1 MAITSFE
8 SVMLHTHQLARSNK
22 VVTNNLTGSQNAL
35 ARVVRPT
42 LIAAIGGTGTAAVR
56 FAKARMEQ
64 YLDSKR
70 HFVALRAFDTDS
82 QDDQSPRLV
91 NNSEFVYLGGF
102 NAQAVCQDVIEGRG
116 FSHLS
121 QWLPPWLDFH
131 QVACGAGG
139 IRPIGRL
146 CYFYRRDRI
155 EASIREALTSIRD
168 SDLALRHFKETGVQV
183 NIDAGIDIHL
193 ICSLC
198 GGTGSGMFL
207 DMAFDLRRWA
217 KEFTD
222 KEVTVTGHLVLP
234 EAFRNRPVVMRSLE
248 ANCYAALQE
257 LDHYMNVESR
267 QAWRVEYQPGNLQV
281 SEHLPFDYC
290 YLLSGSQ
297 QGGSMDVTGLTSMIG
312 ESLFLFSSTEVGQR
326 VLAGAIN
333 TSAQRRGTRD
343 AQGRVCCYSSYGMLG
358 MEIPLEL
365 LGRALG
371 SELARD
377 ARHRILQPAPQQDR
391 EMDAQIDAL
400 LPSIGLT
407 TDASERFVPSLK
419 LDLAPIIIMF
429 NSKQENVARAM
440 LTEHLLL
447 MRADLQQ
454 RAKQQA
460 ALPLCD
466 VKDLRAALRKGLL
479 ELMPQP
485 SGFDRSLNFLK
496 GVSGRLQTLRESLLG
511 AVLEAKGEAE
521 KHRIRAEAIERQGVA
536 KVENIDA
543 ELGAWR
549 QAAQI
554 EARQIVLEGQALN
567 LSSFLDEVRHLI
579 TRWQKIRTM
588 FDHLRMERPLT
599 EDSYYALRRSR
610 ASVCPVEWFNKLL
623 EPFRDDMIHRVLAAL
638 VGEYDTWSNFS
649 AGELSSRFFA
659 ICANTMQEHFAAEAG
674 MNCDQLLADCYG
686 YPGDRYREIVASLLS
701 RARASWEIHE
711 SYPLRDSTLEVSAIG
726 AVTDSHLYKA
736 VQETHRDLT
745 PVGSQWSDFVPILR
759 TEHIM
764 SLTGLKR
771 LPSYRQSFMDS
782 INLEQRYDLHFFLD
796 RRWVSE
802 LVFPD
807 EGLGEL
813 DDYRRFTLSEA
824 VGAIKNLDGG
834 YVFVAGRMRV
844 PLNTY
849 RHMAFE
855 YFRQNY
861 DLNKRADNRIARSGV
876 LFSKDKLE
884 SHIGKLRNKIDRASN
899 GSNGTNGTN
908 GSNGRSSHGRPTSR
922 EVQQVH
928 QEIRAVLAALKNGDG
943 AL

>member
-1 MAITSFE
+1 MAINSFG
-8 SVMLHTHQLARSNK
+8 V
-22 VVTNNLTGSQNAL
+22 SQNAL

-56 FAKARMEQ
+56 FAKERLEQ

-91 NNSEFVYLGGF
+91 NNSEFIYLGGF

-116 FSHLS
+116 FAHLS

-155 EASIREALTSIRD
+155 EAAVREALTSIRD
-168 SDLALRHFKETGVQV
+168 SDLALRHFKDTGVQV

-193 ICSLC
+193 VCSLC

-207 DMAFDLRRWA
+207 DLAFDLRRWA

-257 LDHYMNVESR
+257 LDHYMNVESA

-290 YLLSGSQ
+290 YLLSGLQ

-312 ESLFLFSSTEVGQR
+312 ETLFLFSATEVGQR

-343 AQGRVCCYSSYGMLG
+343 ANGRVCCYSSYGMLG

-365 LGRALG
+365 LGRSLG
-371 SELARD
+371 NDLARD
-377 ARHRILQPAPQQDR
+377 ARHRVLQPAPQADR
-391 EMDAQIDAL
+391 EVEAQLDAL
-400 LPSIGLT
+400 LPSVGLT
-407 TDASERFVPSLK
+407 LDAVERFVPPLR
-419 LDLAPIIIMF
+419 LDLAPVIIMF

-440 LTEHLLL
+440 LTEHLSQTREELQH
-447 MRADLQQ
+447 RARQHATTPVCDL
-454 RAKQQA
+454 
-460 ALPLCD
+460 
-466 VKDLRAALRKGLL
+466 KDLRAALRKGLL

-485 SGFDRSLNFLK
+485 SGFDRSLNFLG
-496 GVSGRLQTLRESLLG
+496 GVFSQLQTLRENLLG
-511 AVLEAKGEAE
+511 SALEAKSEADR
-521 KHRIRAEAIERQGVA
+521 HRIRAESIEHHGVTQ
-536 KVENIDA
+536 VQNIDA
-543 ELGAWR
+543 ELGAWKQTVQLETR
-549 QAAQI
+549 QT
-554 EARQIVLEGQALN
+554 VLEGQAFSLTA
-567 LSSFLDEVRHLI
+567 FLDEVRHLI
-579 TRWQKIRTM
+579 TRWQRIRTM
-588 FDHLRMERPLT
+588 FDHLRMERTIT

-610 ASVCPVEWFNKLL
+610 ASVCPLEWFNKLL
-623 EPFRDDMIHRVLAAL
+623 EPFRDDMIHKVLVAL
-638 VGEYDTWSNFS
+638 AGEYDTWSHFS
-649 AGELSSRFFA
+649 AAELSARFYD
-659 ICANTMQEHFAAEAG
+659 ICARTMQEHFEAEAG
-674 MNCDQLLADCYG
+674 MSCEELLADCYG
-686 YPGDRYREIVASLLS
+686 YPGDRYREIVTSLLS
-701 RARASWEIHE
+701 RARASWEVHE
-711 SYPLRDSTLEVSAIG
+711 SYSLRDSTLEVSAIG
-726 AVTDSHLYKA
+726 AVADSHLYKA
-736 VQETHRDLT
+736 LQETHRDLT
-745 PVGSQWSDFVPILR
+745 PVGKQWSDYVPILR

-771 LPSYRQSFMDS
+771 LPSYRQSFCDS

-807 EGLGEL
+807 EGLDEL
-813 DDYRRFTLSEA
+813 EDYRRFTLSEA
-824 VGAIKNLDGG
+824 VGAIRNLDGG
-834 YVFVAGRMRV
+834 YVFVSGRMRV

-855 YFRQNY
+855 NFRRNG
-861 DLNKRADNRIARSGV
+861 DLNKRAEARIERSGV
-876 LFSKDKLE
+876 LSSKERLE
-884 SHIGKLRNKIDRASN
+884 NHLVKLRNKIARASN
-899 GSNGTNGTN
+899 GLH
-908 GSNGRSSHGRPTSR
+908 GSNGNGRSAHGRPTGR

-928 QEIRAVLAALKNGDG
+928 QEIRAVLSALKNGDG